1 MPSIR
6 FRTTPSWSITWVRNS
21 WVGPGTGSRGVPSAR
36 LGLVVPGPRSWAAAA
51 VAALPTARGLSSPS
65 EQAAMATSDSASAY
79 DAACTEPS
87 RASAAIDGVGAER

>member
-1 MPSIR
+1 M
-6 FRTTPSWSITWVRNS
+6 TWDRNS
-21 WVGPGTGSRGVPSAR
+21 GVGPGTGSRAVPSAR

-65 EQAAMATSDSASAY
+65 EQAAIATSDSASAY

-87 RASAAIDGVGAER
+87 SASAAIDGVGAER